1 MEVKSV
7 AFWLKRLRLRS
18 LILLGKVLWLPSLA
32 LPSSVRMGDAGGIIF
47 QGLRRSEAEWHIIT
61 SQKLGLLF
69 MSKSLPTANTRR

>member
-47 QGLRRSEAEWHIIT
+47 QEIRGRVAYHYFSEVRVT
-61 SQKLGLLF
+61 VYV
-69 MSKSLPTANTRR
+69 